1 MAKNTNRGK
10 PILGGRSMENKF
22 EQYNNRKISE
32 KVCEVHKVNYWQI
45 STPIRGSKER
55 SIQEFCPECRQEQI
69 DRQEQEGVNNSLN
82 AETYLKTYNV
92 LMRDSTIPGELKEAS
107 FENFIAETAE
117 EKQLLEFSKGQVEKY
132 LDGMTGN
139 TLFTGSTGIGKSH
152 LSVAI
157 AKAINEGY
165 KAKGEPKSVLFV
177 NLTEILRRVR
187 ESFNSNSQEGYYSR
201 MLKEVDYLVLDD
213 LGIKSDNASSK
224 GKSVWEE
231 EFIFDILSN
240 RDKTIITTNLSS
252 SEIAS
257 LYSERVASRVRTG
270 LEGNFFKSFTIKDKR
285 YSINQLK
292 NKVKQLK

>member
-1 MAKNTNRGK
+1 
-10 PILGGRSMENKF
+10 MEDKF
-22 EQYNNRKISE
+22 EQYNNKQISD
-32 KVCEVHKVNYWQI
+32 KVCEVHHVNFWKI

-55 SIQEFCPECRQEQI
+55 NIQEFCPECCQEQI
-69 DRQEQEGVNNSLN
+69 DRQEQEGIDKSLN
-82 AETYLKTYNV
+82 AEIYLKTYNV
-92 LMRDSTIPGELKEAS
+92 LMRDSTIPKELKEAS
-107 FENFIAETAE
+107 FENFIAETTE
-117 EKQLLEFSKGQVEKY
+117 EKQLLEFAKEQVKKY

-152 LSVAI
+152 LSIAI

-187 ESFNSNSQEGYYSR
+187 ESFNYTSQEGYYSR
-201 MLKEVDYLVLDD
+201 MLKEADYLVLDD
-213 LGIKSDNASSK
+213 LGIKSDSANSK
-224 GKSVWEE
+224 GKSAWEE

-240 RDKTIITTNLSS
+240 RDKTIITTNLNN

-257 LYSERVASRVRTG
+257 MYSDRVASRVRTG

-292 NKVKQLK
+292 SKVNQL

>member
-1 MAKNTNRGK
+1 
-10 PILGGRSMENKF
+10 MENKF

-45 STPIRGSKER
+45 STPKRGSKER
-55 SIQEFCPECRQEQI
+55 SIQEFCPECTKELIERQ
-69 DRQEQEGVNNSLN
+69 DREGVDKSLN

-92 LMRDSTIPGELKEAS
+92 LMRDSTIPRELKEAS
-107 FENFIAETAE
+107 FENFVAETAE
-117 EKQLLEFSKGQVEKY
+117 EKQLLEFAREQVDKY

-165 KAKGEPKSVLFV
+165 KTKGEPKSVLFI

-187 ESFNSNSQEGYYSR
+187 ESFNSPTSLEGHYSR

-213 LGIKSDNASSK
+213 LGIKSENASSK

-285 YSINQLK
+285 YSISSLK
-292 NKVKQLK
+292 AKVPQH

>member
-1 MAKNTNRGK
+1 
-10 PILGGRSMENKF
+10 MENKF
-22 EQYNNRKISE
+22 EQYNNRKISD
-32 KVCEVHKVNYWQI
+32 KVCKIHKVNYWKI

-55 SIQEFCPECRQEQI
+55 SIQEFCPECCQEQI

-82 AETYLKTYNV
+82 AEIYLKTYNV
-92 LMRDSTIPGELKEAS
+92 LMRDSTIPRELKKAS

-117 EKQLLEFSKGQVEKY
+117 EKQLLEFAKGQVTKY

-157 AKAINEGY
+157 AKSINEGY

-187 ESFNSNSQEGYYSR
+187 ESFNAPTSLEGYYSR

-257 LYSERVASRVRTG
+257 LYSERVASRVRNG

-285 YSINQLK
+285 YSIKRLK
-292 NKVKQLK
+292 EKQPDITTF

>member
-1 MAKNTNRGK
+1 
-10 PILGGRSMENKF
+10 MENNF
-22 EQYNNRKISE
+22 EQYNNRKISD
-32 KVCEVHKVNYWQI
+32 KVCEIHKVNYWKI

-55 SIQEFCPECRQEQI
+55 SIQEFCPECTKELIERQ
-69 DRQEQEGVNNSLN
+69 DREGVDNSLN
-82 AETYLKTYNV
+82 AEIYLKTYNV
-92 LMRDSTIPGELKEAS
+92 LMRDSTIPRELKEAS

-117 EKQLLEFSKGQVEKY
+117 EKQLLAFAREQVDKY
-132 LDGMTGN
+132 LDGVTGS

-187 ESFNSNSQEGYYSR
+187 ESFNSPTSLEGYYSR

-224 GKSVWEE
+224 GKSFWEE

-240 RDKTIITTNLSS
+240 RDKTIITTNLSN
-252 SEIAS
+252 SEITS
-257 LYSERVASRVRTG
+257 MYSDRVASRVRTG

-285 YSINQLK
+285 YSIKRLK
-292 NKVKQLK
+292 EKQHDITTF

>member
-1 MAKNTNRGK
+1 
-10 PILGGRSMENKF
+10 MENNF
-22 EQYNNRKISE
+22 EQYNNRKISD
-32 KVCEVHKVNYWQI
+32 KVCEIHKVNYWKI

-55 SIQEFCPECRQEQI
+55 SIQEFCPECTKELIERQ
-69 DRQEQEGVNNSLN
+69 DREGVDNSLN
-82 AETYLKTYNV
+82 AEIYLKTYNV
-92 LMRDSTIPGELKEAS
+92 LMRDSTIPRELKEAS
-107 FENFIAETAE
+107 FENFIVETAE
-117 EKQLLEFSKGQVEKY
+117 EKQLLAFAREQVDKY
-132 LDGMTGN
+132 LDGVTGN

-187 ESFNSNSQEGYYSR
+187 ESFNSPTSLEGYYSR

-224 GKSVWEE
+224 GKSFWEE

-240 RDKTIITTNLSS
+240 RDKTIITTNLSN
-252 SEIAS
+252 SEITS
-257 LYSERVASRVRTG
+257 MYSDRVASRVRTG

-285 YSINQLK
+285 YSIKRLK
-292 NKVKQLK
+292 EKQHDITTF

>member
-1 MAKNTNRGK
+1 
-10 PILGGRSMENKF
+10 MENKF

-45 STPIRGSKER
+45 STPKRGSKER
-55 SIQEFCPECRQEQI
+55 SIQEFCPECCQEQI
-69 DRQEQEGVNNSLN
+69 DREEQEGVNNSLN

-92 LMRDSTIPGELKEAS
+92 LMRDSTIPRELKEAS

-187 ESFNSNSQEGYYSR
+187 ESFNAPTSLEGYYSR

-213 LGIKSDNASSK
+213 LGIKSGNASSK

-285 YSINQLK
+285 YSINRLK
-292 NKVKQLK
+292 SEPAQN

>member
-1 MAKNTNRGK
+1 
-10 PILGGRSMENKF
+10 MENKF

-45 STPIRGSKER
+45 STPKRGSKER
-55 SIQEFCPECRQEQI
+55 SIQEFCPECTKELIERR
-69 DRQEQEGVNNSLN
+69 DREGVDKALN
-82 AETYLKTYNV
+82 VETYMKTYNV
-92 LMRDSTIPGELKEAS
+92 LMRDSTIPRELKEAS
-107 FENFIAETAE
+107 FENFIVETAE
-117 EKQLLEFSKGQVEKY
+117 EKQLLAFAREQVDKY

-187 ESFNSNSQEGYYSR
+187 ESFNSPTSLEGHYSR

-213 LGIKSDNASSK
+213 LGIKSDNASNK

-285 YSINQLK
+285 YSIKRLK
-292 NKVKQLK
+292 EKQPDITTF

>member
-1 MAKNTNRGK
+1 
-10 PILGGRSMENKF
+10 MENKF

-45 STPIRGSKER
+45 STPKRGSKER
-55 SIQEFCPECRQEQI
+55 SIQEFCPKCCQEQI
-69 DRQEQEGVNNSLN
+69 DREEQEGVNNSLN

-92 LMRDSTIPGELKEAS
+92 LMRDSTLPRELKEAS

-117 EKQLLEFSKGQVEKY
+117 EKQLLEFARGQVEKY

-187 ESFNSNSQEGYYSR
+187 ESFNAPTSLEGHYSR

-257 LYSERVASRVRTG
+257 LYSDRVASRVRTG

-285 YSINQLK
+285 YSISSLK
-292 NKVKQLK
+292 AKAAQN

>member
-1 MAKNTNRGK
+1 
-10 PILGGRSMENKF
+10 MENNF
-22 EQYNNRKISE
+22 EQYNNRKISD
-32 KVCEVHKVNYWQI
+32 KVCEIHKVNYWKI

-55 SIQEFCPECRQEQI
+55 SIQEFCPECTKELIERQ
-69 DRQEQEGVNNSLN
+69 DREGVDNSLN
-82 AETYLKTYNV
+82 AEIYLKTYNV
-92 LMRDSTIPGELKEAS
+92 LMRDSTIPRELKEAS
-107 FENFIAETAE
+107 FENFIVETAE
-117 EKQLLEFSKGQVEKY
+117 EKQLLAFAREQVDKY
-132 LDGMTGN
+132 LDGVTGN

-187 ESFNSNSQEGYYSR
+187 ESFNAPTSLEGHYSR

-224 GKSVWEE
+224 GKSFWEE

-240 RDKTIITTNLSS
+240 RDKTIITTNLSN
-252 SEIAS
+252 SEITS
-257 LYSERVASRVRTG
+257 MYSDRVASRVRTG

-285 YSINQLK
+285 YSIKRLK
-292 NKVKQLK
+292 EKQHDITTF

>member
-1 MAKNTNRGK
+1 
-10 PILGGRSMENKF
+10 MENNF
-22 EQYNNRKISE
+22 EQYNNRKISD
-32 KVCEVHKVNYWQI
+32 KVCEIHKVNYWKI

-55 SIQEFCPECRQEQI
+55 SIQEFCPECTKELIERQ
-69 DRQEQEGVNNSLN
+69 DREGVDNSLN
-82 AETYLKTYNV
+82 AEIYLKTYNV
-92 LMRDSTIPGELKEAS
+92 LMRDSTIPRELKEAS

-117 EKQLLEFSKGQVEKY
+117 EKQLLAFAREQVDKY
-132 LDGMTGN
+132 LDGVTGN
-139 TLFTGSTGIGKSH
+139 SLFTGSTGIGKSH

-187 ESFNSNSQEGYYSR
+187 ESFNSPTSLEGYYSR

-224 GKSVWEE
+224 GKSSWEE

-240 RDKTIITTNLSS
+240 RDKTIITTNLSN
-252 SEIAS
+252 SEITS
-257 LYSERVASRVRTG
+257 MYSDRVASRVRTG

-285 YSINQLK
+285 YSIKRLK
-292 NKVKQLK
+292 EKQHDITTF

>member
-1 MAKNTNRGK
+1 
-10 PILGGRSMENKF
+10 MENKF

-45 STPIRGSKER
+45 STPKRGSKER
-55 SIQEFCPECRQEQI
+55 SIQEFCPECTKELIERQ
-69 DRQEQEGVNNSLN
+69 DREGVDKALN
-82 AETYLKTYNV
+82 VETYLKTYNV
-92 LMRDSTIPGELKEAS
+92 LMRDSTIPRELKEAS

-117 EKQLLEFSKGQVEKY
+117 EKQLLAFARDQVDKY

-165 KAKGEPKSVLFV
+165 KAKGELKSVLFV

-187 ESFNSNSQEGYYSR
+187 ESFNAPTSLEGHYSR

-224 GKSVWEE
+224 GKSSWEE

-240 RDKTIITTNLSS
+240 RDKTIITTNLSN

-257 LYSERVASRVRTG
+257 LYSDRVASRVRTG

-285 YSINQLK
+285 YSISSLK
-292 NKVKQLK
+292 AKVH